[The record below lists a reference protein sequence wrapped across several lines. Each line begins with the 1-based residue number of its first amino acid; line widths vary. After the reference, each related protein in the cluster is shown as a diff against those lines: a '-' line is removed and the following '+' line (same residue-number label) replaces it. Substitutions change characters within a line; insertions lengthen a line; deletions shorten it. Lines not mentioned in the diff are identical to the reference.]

1 VFHRRHFL
9 LSSLGLL
16 ATLAPTTAATPRWS
30 DAATALDIDPARPIG
45 TIPANM
51 MGLSYE
57 STQLGEPDFFS
68 EANTDLAGL
77 FKTLS
82 PRGSLR
88 LGGNTSEFTYFQP
101 EGSVGAP
108 VWSPAPTQPGE
119 LTPITPRALH
129 NLRGFLDATGWTCIY
144 GLNLGTGTPERAAQE
159 ARAVT
164 QILGPTLDYLQIG
177 NEANNYIRYRLRPA
191 GWDPSAYLAEWFTF
205 ARAIIA
211 QVPDA
216 KLAGPD
222 LYADRAWVTRFAERA
237 QRELGSHLVALT
249 DHYYA
254 EGPPAS
260 PQATIENLLHDTQVD
275 DSIAVMSEVGAAAR
289 LPYRMT
295 EVNSCYQGGKP
306 GVSDTLGSAL
316 WAANLTLRL
325 AARGFAGVN
334 FHGGSARQI
343 KASLGGTLPGDAVAK
358 TGAADSYYTPI
369 AGTAATGYRAR
380 PIFAGMML
388 ADRMAGTTLVAS
400 RFPAP
405 QTDLLAY
412 AAASERIHAVV
423 LNVGQETRT
432 VSIGLGTPVSSA
444 TALRLT
450 GARVDATTGVRF
462 GATEIGANGDWSPGP
477 GEPLPRVRDERRL
490 LTMPPTSAAL
500 VTLDPGA
507 SATRPGRTQTPA

>member
-1 VFHRRHFL
+1 MIRTATHRKQFL
-9 LSSLGLL
+9 LSSVGLL
-16 ATLAPTTAATPRWS
+16 AAIVPATAVAMPRSS
-30 DAATALDIDPARPIG
+30 DVAVALDIDPDRPIG
-45 TIPANM
+45 TIPADM

-57 STQLGEPDFFS
+57 STQLGEPDVFS
-68 EANTDLAGL
+68 PANADLVGQ

-88 LGGNTSEFTYFQP
+88 LGGNTSEYTYFQADA
-101 EGSVGAP
+101 SVRSP
-108 VWSPAPTQPGE
+108 VWLPAPTQPAE
-119 LTPITPRALH
+119 LTPITPLALH

-144 GLNLGTGTPERAAQE
+144 GLNLGTGTPERAAAE
-159 ARAVT
+159 AHAVA
-164 QILGPTLDYLQIG
+164 QILGPTLDYFQIG

-191 GWDPSAYLAEWFTF
+191 SWDPSAYLAEWFAF
-205 ARAIIA
+205 AQAIIA
-211 QVPDA
+211 SVPDA

-222 LYADRAWVTRFAERA
+222 MYADRAWVARFAERA

-254 EGPPAS
+254 EGPPTS

-275 DSIAVMSEVGAAAR
+275 DSLAVMSEVGAALR

-325 AARGFAGVN
+325 AATGFVGVN

-358 TGAADSYYTPI
+358 SGAADAYYSPIVGTPEM
-369 AGTAATGYRAR
+369 GYRTR

-388 ADRMAGTTLVAS
+388 AARMAGTTLVAS
-400 RFPAP
+400 RFRLLE
-405 QTDLLAY
+405 TDLLAY
-412 AAASERIHAVV
+412 AAAARDRTHAVV
-423 LNVGQETRT
+423 LNVGRETRT
-432 VSIGLGTPVSSA
+432 VSIGVGTPVRSA

-450 GARVDATTGVRF
+450 GPRVDATSGVRF
-462 GATEIGANGDWSPGP
+462 GATDVGANGDWSPGP
-477 GEPLPRVRDERRL
+477 GEPLRRAPDERWL
-490 LTMPPTSAAL
+490 LTVPPTSAAL
-500 VTLDPGA
+500 VTLVA
-507 SATRPGRTQTPA
+507 SAARS